1 MEGNDILKEDLNKF
15 GLDASVLDVEVD
27 SVDMNDD
34 MPEYTSVD
42 DAVAM
47 VSEVLP
53 WMTDNEFAEFII
65 WVAQAYKWVWMV
77 EDVDVDLE
85 ITD

>member
-1 MEGNDILKEDLNKF
+1 MEGNDILKDDFGKF
-15 GLDASVLDVEVD
+15 WLDASMLDVATEEVSED
-27 SVDMNDD
+27 ND
-34 MPEYTSVD
+34 MPEFTSVD

-65 WVAQAYKWVWMV
+65 WVAQAYKGVWVV
-77 EDVDVDLE
+77 DEVDVE
-85 ITD
+85 IEVN